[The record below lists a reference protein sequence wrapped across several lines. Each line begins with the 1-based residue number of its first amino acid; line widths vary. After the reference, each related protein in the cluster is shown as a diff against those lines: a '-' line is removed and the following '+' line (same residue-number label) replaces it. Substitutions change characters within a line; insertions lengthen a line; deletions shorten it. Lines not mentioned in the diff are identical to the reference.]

1 VTRPR
6 QIKDRIAALG
16 EIGEILGAMK
26 NLALMEL
33 QKLHRLIDTQ
43 SQTLQTIEAAAAD
56 LSASYL
62 REPRQHAYFDVE
74 LIVGTERGFCGDLN
88 ETLIAAERE
97 GADKAEQVLVVGSR
111 LADRFAD
118 QFNGQGVDAVS
129 VAGASVAEEVEQVL
143 ASVLGALDTLQR
155 DSGGG
160 RLLRLTACYHDDEIG
175 AVRRQRLTPLP
186 ELPPPSPKFSYP
198 PILDLAPIDVFS
210 KVLDQY
216 LYAMLHAV
224 LYGSLRAENQRRLVH
239 MENALHHIDEDRA
252 RLRLRYNALRQE
264 EITEEIEV
272 ILLSAE
278 AISAS
283 V

>member
-6 QIKDRIAALG
+6 QIRDRIAALD

-43 SQTLQTIEAAAAD
+43 RQALQTIEAAAGD

-62 REPRQHAYFDVE
+62 HEPRRGAHFAVD

-88 ETLIAAERE
+88 ETLIAAAEGTAEERE
-97 GADKAEQVLVVGSR
+97 RVLVVGSH
-111 LADRFAD
+111 LADRFSD
-118 QFNGQGVDAVS
+118 QGVEVLS
-129 VAGASVAEEVEQVL
+129 VTGATVAEEIEQVL
-143 ASVLGALDTLQR
+143 ARVVDALDALQR

-160 RLLRLTACYHDDEIG
+160 RPLGLTARYHDDETGTI
-175 AVRRQRLTPLP
+175 RRRRLTPTP
-186 ELPPPSPKFSYP
+186 ELRPPSPGFPYP
-198 PILDLAPIDVFS
+198 PVLHLTPLDLFS

-216 LYAMLHAV
+216 LYAMLHEV
-224 LYGSLRAENQRRLVH
+224 LYASLLAENQRRLVH
-239 MENALHHIDEDRA
+239 MENALHHIEDDRA

>member
-6 QIKDRIAALG
+6 QIRQRIAALD

-43 SQTLQTIEAAAAD
+43 RQAVQTIEAAAAD
-56 LSASYL
+56 LSVSHL
-62 REPRQHAYFDVE
+62 HEPRSQESYWDVD

-88 ETLIAAERE
+88 ETLIAAAEE
-97 GADKAEQVLVVGSR
+97 SADKAERMLVVGSR
-111 LADRFAD
+111 LADRFTD
-118 QFNGQGVDAVS
+118 QGVDATF
-129 VAGASVAEEVEQVL
+129 VAGASVAEEIERVL
-143 ASVLGALDTLQR
+143 ARVVDALDALQR
-155 DSGGG
+155 ESADG
-160 RLLRLTACYHDDEIG
+160 RPLRLTACYHDDEAG
-175 AVRRQRLTPLP
+175 AIRRRRLTPVPDLP
-186 ELPPPSPKFSYP
+186 APSPKFPYP
-198 PILDLAPIDVFS
+198 PVLNLPPMDVFS

-216 LYAMLHAV
+216 LYAMLHEV

-239 MENALHHIDEDRA
+239 MENALHHIEEDRA
-252 RLRLRYNALRQE
+252 RLWLRYNALRQE

-278 AISAS
+278 AISANA
-283 V
+283 